1 MPKGVPVLYIKI
13 YKGGNIMTLYLTAKT
28 DIDDLTIDFIE
39 VELKSGKTVSL
50 NWDASWITRCGN
62 EIRADYEGV
71 CFGEESVA
79 GKIEQLEEMHIKEV
93 GMYSDKF
100 GEGQYSLSIET
111 MEFYDGK
118 KSLIFRNPYNFEPQN
133 VVRSVAMQQ
142 LYDKF
147 LASSWR

>member
-1 MPKGVPVLYIKI
+1 
-13 YKGGNIMTLYLTAKT
+13 MTLYLIAQT

-71 CFGEESVA
+71 CFGEESAA
-79 GKIEQLEEMHIKEV
+79 GKIEQLEEMRVKEV
-93 GMYSDKF
+93 GMYSDKL
-100 GEGQYSLSIET
+100 GEGQYSLSIEI
-111 MEFYDGK
+111 MEFYDGN
-118 KSLIFRNPYNFEPQN
+118 KSLTFHKPYSIEPKKAI
-133 VVRSVAMQQ
+133 RSAAMQQ